1 MATVLDTPEQ
11 IDLLRLSTL
20 IIALKAH
27 IRSNGQMRLTRTAT
41 PTAMRQWAS
50 EYMGGKHYARG
61 MAGLTEAYNDL
72 VQLKASITS

>member
-1 MATVLDTPEQ
+1 MTALTTPEQ
-11 IDLLRLSTL
+11 IDLYRLSTL

-27 IRSNGQMRLTRTAT
+27 IRSNGQMRLTRVAT

-50 EYMGGKHYARG
+50 EYMGGKKYARG

-72 VQLKASITS
+72 VELKASLVA

>member
-1 MATVLDTPEQ
+1 MTTASTPEQ
-11 IDLLRLSTL
+11 IDYLRLATL

-50 EYMGGKHYARG
+50 EYMGGKKYARG

-72 VQLKASITS
+72 VELKASLVA